1 MFLIRRKLSSSKAKT
16 VFLTISL
23 VEALVKN
30 GDVHVHAAVGTESF
44 MKEMA
49 KVARKYSGKGGSENI
64 EVAEL
69 SLDVIQAW
77 GEAFLSR
84 QRQFPG
90 FVKVYHDLRK
100 EGLRFK
106 AQYDINRVPIFTP
119 DASDQNDGS
128 GNNEDSGILKAAMA
142 STIESNSTD
151 RYVGRS
157 RKGASASADLL
168 ESMVTALGVLCD
180 ILISAPSASALR
192 SDDIAGEVAVQ
203 LRSLQ
208 NGLGAAIEY
217 ELTRDPEVTGP
228 SFLLSQC
235 NTVL

>member
-1 MFLIRRKLSSSKAKT
+1 
-16 VFLTISL
+16 
-23 VEALVKN
+23 
-30 GDVHVHAAVGTESF
+30 

-106 AQYDINRVPIFTP
+106 AQYDVNRVPIFTP
-119 DASDQNDGS
+119 SAADQSDGS
-128 GNNEDSGILKAAMA
+128 GNNEYSGILKAAMA
-142 STIESNSTD
+142 STMELNAADS
-151 RYVGRS
+151 YQGRS
-157 RKGASASADLL
+157 RKGACASADLL
-168 ESMVTALGVLCD
+168 ESMVTASGVLCS
-180 ILISAPSASALR
+180 ILISSPSASSLR
-192 SDDIAGEVAVQ
+192 SNEIASEVAVQ

-217 ELTRDPEVTGP
+217 ELTHDPEV
-228 SFLLSQC
+228 S
-235 NTVL
+235 